1 MRKFLLLMSAAVL
14 LAACGVDE
22 IPVPVTEK
30 YERDFIK
37 TFGVVDKDQTWRLVE
52 QQSVTVEAEEPSN
65 VKVYVEVNG
74 TYHIVADYK
83 DVQGTQTLTYD
94 VPANAQDVKV
104 YVNGIPYGAETRAFI
119 APEGN
124 GVITRA
130 DEYVYYTLGR
140 IKQNIENK
148 QNVDAVLPENKD
160 NRGVEGLKMDYTALV
175 DNAADLAD
183 GEKDGYATYSMYPI
197 FWNAAF
203 DHKFGIYY
211 FDKEQNK
218 KVEIDF
224 YENKSGDCMQYYA
237 GKKKNGKPGQQATF
251 TYTWTDIE
259 DDYVYDWYNDPK
271 NNEAIKNLKDTDYVL
286 RGRRFDFT
294 LPVGT
299 TFGFY
304 LVVNGNRKYYSN
316 PTLNANSRQAFA
328 YYEAKTQINIDE
340 QGNTTDI
347 ETNTYICVED
357 VPVHKNDI
365 GYDNLGREDAGDMDY
380 NDFIFLLRG
389 KQRHIAESGNDTS
402 TPVEYYYAVEDLG
415 GTYDYDFNDVVFS
428 VSHVAGIEHLH
439 VVPLAAGG
447 VLESFICYHG
457 DGVEYTSSE
466 VHSYFGL
473 SGTGYVNTKDE
484 FTTQPLKSI
493 SFGVP
498 SYWSHTGIGAG
509 DADAVGSTEDNGIS
523 VKVMQKDGAIH
534 SIRTPEQGK
543 TPQMLILPMYWEWPT
558 ECTRIDEA
566 YPGFGQWGAGYL
578 QGTGWLNTKNKDK
591 VVEHHHIL
599 IAPSVSEDAGH

>member
-1 MRKFLLLMSAAVL
+1 MRKFLLLMTAAVL

-22 IPVPVTEK
+22 ISVPVTQK

-37 TFGVVDKDQTWRLVE
+37 TFGVIDENQTWRLVE

-65 VKVYVEVNG
+65 VKVYVNVGGEL
-74 TYHIVADYK
+74 YIVADYK
-83 DVQGTQTLTYD
+83 NVQGTQTLTYD

-104 YVNGIPYGAETRAFI
+104 YVNGIPYGTESRAFI

-130 DEYVYYTLGR
+130 DEYVYYTLGQ
-140 IKQNIENK
+140 IKTNIANK
-148 QNVDAVLPENKD
+148 KNPEAVLPESED
-160 NRGVEGLKMDYTALV
+160 NRDKDGLKMDYTALV
-175 DNAADLAD
+175 DVAADRAD
-183 GEKDGYATYSMYPI
+183 GTEDGFATYSMYPI
-197 FWNAAF
+197 FWNAVY

-211 FDKEQNK
+211 FDEKSNK

-224 YENKSGDCMQYYA
+224 YENKSGDCMQYYK
-237 GKKKNGKPGQQATF
+237 GKKDKGEF
-251 TYTWTDIE
+251 TYTWTNIE
-259 DDYVYDWYNDPK
+259 DNYVYEWYSNLGNKPGI
-271 NNEAIKNLKDTDYVL
+271 NNLKETDFVL

-316 PTLNANSRQAFA
+316 PTLNANDRQAFA
-328 YYEAKTQINIDE
+328 YYEADTKITIDE
-340 QGNTTDI
+340 EGNTTDV

-357 VPVHKNDI
+357 IPVHKEDI
-365 GYDNLGREDAGDMDY
+365 GVDAFGQEDAGDMDY

-389 KQRHIAESGNDTS
+389 KQKHVGESGEDTS

-415 GTYDYDFNDVVFS
+415 GSYDYDFNDVVFS
-428 VSHVAGIEHLH
+428 VSHVSGVDHLH

-457 DGVEYTSSE
+457 DGKEYTSNE

-473 SGTGYVNTKDE
+473 SSTGYVNTKDE
-484 FTTQPLKSI
+484 FTTQPLK
-493 SFGVP
+493 GVAFSVP
-498 SYWSHTGIGAG
+498 GNWSHTGLGG
-509 DADAVGSTEDNGIS
+509 SDEDATGSTADNGIQ
-523 VKVMQKDGAIH
+523 VKVIQKDGEVH
-534 SIRTPEQGK
+534 SIRTPGEGK
-543 TPQMLILPMYWEWPT
+543 VPQMLILPKGWEWPT

-566 YPGFGQWGAGYL
+566 YPGFGEWGAGYL
-578 QGTGWLNTKNKDK
+578 QGTSWLDTKDEGK
-591 VVEHHHIL
+591 VVEHHHVL
-599 IAPSVSEDAGH
+599 IAPTVSEDAEH

>member
-1 MRKFLLLMSAAVL
+1 MRKILLLISAAVL

-22 IPVPVTEK
+22 IPVPVTQK

-37 TFGVVDKDQTWRLVE
+37 TFGVIDENQTWRLVE

-65 VKVYVEVNG
+65 VKVYVNVGGEL
-74 TYHIVADYK
+74 YIVADYK
-83 DVQGTQTLTYD
+83 NVQGTQTLTYD

-104 YVNGIPYGAETRAFI
+104 YVNGIPYGTESRAFI

-130 DEYVYYTLGR
+130 DEYVYYTLGQ
-140 IKQNIENK
+140 IKTNIANK
-148 QNVDAVLPENKD
+148 KNPEAVLPESED
-160 NRGVEGLKMDYTALV
+160 NRDKDGLKMDYTVLV
-175 DNAADLAD
+175 DVAADRAD
-183 GEKDGYATYSMYPI
+183 GTEDGFATYSMYPI
-197 FWNAAF
+197 FWNAVY

-211 FDKEQNK
+211 FDEKSNK
-218 KVEIDF
+218 KIEIDF
-224 YENKSGDCMQYYA
+224 YENKSGDCMQYYK
-237 GKKKNGKPGQQATF
+237 GMKNKGEF
-251 TYTWTDIE
+251 TYTWTNIE
-259 DDYVYDWYNDPK
+259 DNYVYEWYSNLGNKPGI
-271 NNEAIKNLKDTDYVL
+271 NNLKDTDFVL

-316 PTLNANSRQAFA
+316 PTLNANDRQAFA
-328 YYEAKTQINIDE
+328 YYEADTKITIDE
-340 QGNTTDI
+340 EGNTTDV

-357 VPVHKNDI
+357 IPVHKEDI
-365 GYDNLGREDAGDMDY
+365 GVDAFGKEDAGDMDY

-389 KQRHIAESGNDTS
+389 KQKHVGESGEDTS

-415 GTYDYDFNDVVFS
+415 GSYDYDFNDVVFS
-428 VSHVAGIEHLH
+428 VSHISGVDHLH

-457 DGVEYTSSE
+457 DGKEFTSNE

-484 FTTQPLKSI
+484 FTTQPLKGIAFS
-493 SFGVP
+493 VP
-498 SYWSHTGIGAG
+498 SNWSHTGLGG
-509 DADAVGSTEDNGIS
+509 SDEDATGSTADNGIQ
-523 VKVMQKDGAIH
+523 VKVMQKDGEVH
-534 SIRTPEQGK
+534 SIRTPGEGEA
-543 TPQMLILPMYWEWPT
+543 PQMLILPKGWEWPT

-566 YPGFGQWGAGYL
+566 YPGFGEWGAGYL
-578 QGTGWLNTKNKDK
+578 QGSSWLDTKNEGK

-599 IAPSVSEDAGH
+599 IAPSVTDDAEH

>member
-1 MRKFLLLMSAAVL
+1 MSAAVL

-37 TFGVVDKDQTWRLVE
+37 TFGLIGKDQTWRMVE
-52 QQSVTVEAEEPSN
+52 QATVTVDTEEPSN
-65 VKVYVEVNG
+65 VKAYVNVNG

-83 DVQGTQTLTYD
+83 DVQGTQTLTFD

-124 GVITRA
+124 GVIKLIE
-130 DEYVYYTLGR
+130 EYVYYTLGQ
-140 IKQNIENK
+140 IKTNIANK
-148 QNVDAVLPENKD
+148 NNAESVMPENED
-160 NRGVEGLKMDYTALV
+160 NRGVKGLKMDYTALV

-183 GEKDGYATYSMYPI
+183 GVKDGYATYSMYPI

-224 YENKSGDCMQYYA
+224 YENKSGDCMQYY
-237 GKKKNGKPGQQATF
+237 GKKANKWQWINITSD
-251 TYTWTDIE
+251 YT
-259 DDYVYDWYNDPK
+259 YDWLVEGNGVKKDYK
-271 NNEAIKNLKDTDYVL
+271 NMSGDTYVL

-304 LVVNGNRKYYSN
+304 LVVNGDRKYYSN

-328 YYEAKTQINIDE
+328 YYEANTQINIDE

-357 VPVHKNDI
+357 VPVHKNDV

-389 KQRHIAESGNDTS
+389 KQRHIAESGNETS

-415 GTYDYDFNDVVFS
+415 GSYDYDFNDVVFS
-428 VSHVAGIEHLH
+428 VSHVAGVEHLH

-484 FTTQPLKSI
+484 FTTQPLKAI

-498 SYWSHTGIGAG
+498 SYWSHTGIGGG

-566 YPGFGQWGAGYL
+566 YPGFGEWGAGYL
-578 QGTGWLNTKNKDK
+578 QGTDWLNTKNKDK

-599 IAPSVSEDAGH
+599 IAPSVSEDAEH